1 MSGLITKVQLVSN
14 ALLLLGGNTITSLT
28 ENSTGAKLGANL
40 FENTYLDMLQN
51 HRWRF
56 AVKTQELNRLEAKPD
71 TGYEYA
77 YQLPSDFLYTTKGD
91 ARDFAVY
98 DNEIHSNQRTFQLD
112 YIHRVNEDVL
122 PAYFAKALEYNLA
135 AQFAI
140 PLTGDIN
147 KATYY
152 GKVFT
157 DAIRKAKFADSSQY
171 PEVAVQDAPY
181 VDIRN

>member
-1 MSGLITKVQLVSN
+1 MSGLITRVQLVSN
-14 ALLLLGGNTITSLT
+14 ALLLLGGTTITSLT

-40 FENTYLDMLQN
+40 FENTYLTMLQN

-56 AVKTQELNRLEAKPD
+56 AVKTQELNRLAAKPN

-77 YQLPSDFLYTTKGD
+77 YQLPNDFLYSTKGD

-98 DNEIHSNQRTFQLD
+98 DNEIHCNQSTFQLD
-112 YIHRVNEDVL
+112 YVHRVSEDLL
-122 PAYFAKALEYNLA
+122 PAYFAKALEFNLA
-135 AQFAI
+135 SQFAI

-147 KATYY
+147 KGSYY
-152 GKVFT
+152 DKAYN

-171 PEVAVQDAPY
+171 PEVEVQDHPY
-181 VDIRN
+181 VDIRY

>member
-14 ALLLLGGNTITSLT
+14 ALLLLGGTTITSLT

-40 FENTYLDMLQN
+40 FENTYLSMLQN

-56 AVKTQELNRLEAKPD
+56 AVKTQELNQLSAKPD

-77 YQLPSDFLYTTKGD
+77 YQLPNDFLYSVKGD
-91 ARDFAVY
+91 ARDYAVY
-98 DNEIHSNQRTFQLD
+98 DNQIHCNQRTFQLD
-112 YIHRVNEDVL
+112 YVHRVSEDLL

-147 KATYY
+147 KASHYD
-152 GKVFT
+152 KVFM
-157 DAIRKAKFADSSQY
+157 DAIRKAKFTDSSQY
-171 PEVAVQDAPY
+171 PEVAVQDQPY